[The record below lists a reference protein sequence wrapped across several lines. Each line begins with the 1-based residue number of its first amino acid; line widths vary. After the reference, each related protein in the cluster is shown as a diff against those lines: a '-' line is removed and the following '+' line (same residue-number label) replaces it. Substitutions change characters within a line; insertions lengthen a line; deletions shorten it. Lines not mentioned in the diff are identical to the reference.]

1 MRSKLRKRMWIK
13 RIGIMLL
20 IMGIMTIPGCGKEDE
35 DNHKPIVFGAT
46 YMTRNN
52 VFFDVLHAGIE
63 EVVESN
69 GDILISRN
77 PCQDQEKQNDQIL
90 EMIDE
95 GIQVLFL
102 NPVDW
107 ETVKP
112 ALEACREAGVVII
125 DVDTVVKDT
134 DYVVSIIE
142 TDNYLAG
149 KLCAEDMM
157 SQMDSARIVV
167 IDNPIQTS
175 ITNRVQG
182 FLDTIE
188 GHEEYEVVYTGT
200 GAGELEVSATV
211 MAEILDQ
218 NIDFDVVLGG
228 NDPSALGALATLQ
241 QFGKDQGVRIYGIDG
256 SPDFK
261 AMLALGYVT
270 GTSAQSPKT
279 IGTVAAE
286 TAYDYLAG
294 KEVPSYISIEPHLI
308 TRDNLNEYEINGWQ

>member
-1 MRSKLRKRMWIK
+1 MPPKSGRNKWIN
-13 RIGIMLL
+13 RIVITFLLIAVIGI
-20 IMGIMTIPGCGKEDE
+20 TGCGKEVE
-35 DNHKPIVFGAT
+35 GSHKPIVFGAT

-52 VFFDVLHAGIE
+52 VFFDVLHAAIE

-77 PCQDQEKQNDQIL
+77 PCQDQEKQNEQIL

-107 ETVKP
+107 EAVKP
-112 ALEACREAGVVII
+112 ALEACKEAGVVII

-149 KLCAEDMM
+149 KLCAEHMM
-157 SQMDSARIVV
+157 SHMDSARIVV

-188 GHEEYEVVYTGT
+188 SHDEYEVVYTGT
-200 GAGELEVSATV
+200 GAGELEVSAKV
-211 MAEILDQ
+211 MAEFLEKEIP
-218 NIDFDVVLGG
+218 FDVVLGG

-241 QFGKDQGVRIYGIDG
+241 QFGRDNDVRIYGIDG

-286 TAYDYLAG
+286 TAYQYLEG
-294 KEVPSYISIEPHLI
+294 QEVPSYISIEPHLI
-308 TRDNLNEYEINGWQ
+308 TKENLREYEVNGWQ